1 MEIRKYL
8 DWMMRKYDILKVAE
22 CSLLDGNQQL

>member
-1 MEIRKYL
+1 MGISKYL
-8 DWMMRKYDILKVAE
+8 DWMIRKYDILKVVE